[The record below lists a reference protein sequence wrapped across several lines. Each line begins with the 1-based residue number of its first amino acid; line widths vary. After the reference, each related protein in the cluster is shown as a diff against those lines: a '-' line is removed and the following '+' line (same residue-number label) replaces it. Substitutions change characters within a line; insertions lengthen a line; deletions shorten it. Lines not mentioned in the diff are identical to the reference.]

1 MTNHFQA
8 TITSKVVLSELDW
21 LIPLSDME
29 AFSGSEFGRDIEGKI
44 AQISTSHRAYKINL
58 RRRPAAVV
66 MAVDEYEKLL
76 SIKTLFIQMLEQRT
90 TETVA
95 DATAEFDQLMAR
107 IRHPNSRAA
116 GDALFS
122 VEGVDLAASLK
133 PGRTETR

>member
-1 MTNHFQA
+1 MTTPSQA
-8 TITSKVVLSELDW
+8 IVSSKMALKELDW
-21 LIPLSDME
+21 LSPSSDLE
-29 AFSGSEFGRDIEGKI
+29 AFSGREFGRDIEGKI

-76 SIKTLFIQMLEQRT
+76 SIKSLFIQMLEQRT
-90 TETVA
+90 TDTVT

-122 VEGVDLAASLK
+122 VEGVDLAASFK

>member
-1 MTNHFQA
+1 MTTPSQA
-8 TITSKVVLSELDW
+8 IVSSRMALKELDW
-21 LIPLSDME
+21 LSPSSDLE
-29 AFSGSEFGRDIEGKI
+29 AFSGREFGRDIEGKI

-76 SIKTLFIQMLEQRT
+76 SIKSLFIQMLDQRT
-90 TETVA
+90 TEAVN
-95 DATAEFDQLMAR
+95 DATADFDNLMAR
-107 IRHPNSRAA
+107 IRHPNTRAA

-122 VEGVDLAASLK
+122 VEGVDLAATFK